1 MAIATQVTVQDKLLK
16 FDNLLSGLELLTEEV
31 RTRKDLVL
39 SDEHLEELITNVLNK
54 DDRMAEI
61 VRRIVSRIGNTTI
74 IRGVTREIR
83 AEFETHIDTYIAQQL
98 TEQYM
103 EARLDR
109 LIAIHSAG
117 GTVAVASPEPEAR
130 SLEELTYESVD
141 DISERFKILA
151 GDDAWV

>member
-1 MAIATQVTVQDKLLK
+1 MTNATQVTVQDKLLK

-61 VRRIVSRIGNTTI
+61 SRRIVSRIGNTAI
-74 IRGVTREIR
+74 IRGVTSEIK
-83 AEFETHIDTYIAQQL
+83 AEFEAHIDTYITQQL
-98 TEQYM
+98 TEKYM

-109 LIAIHSAG
+109 LIAIHTAG
-117 GTVAVASPEPEAR
+117 GTVAVASPEPVAR
-130 SLEELTYESVD
+130 SLEELTYGSVD
-141 DISERFKILA
+141 DIVERFKILA
-151 GDDAWV
+151 GDTAWV

>member
-1 MAIATQVTVQDKLLK
+1 MATATQVTVQDKLLK

-31 RTRKDLVL
+31 RTRKDLAL

-54 DDRMAEI
+54 DERMAEI
-61 VRRIVSRIGNTTI
+61 VRRIASRIGNTTI
-74 IRGVTREIR
+74 IRGVTREIK

-109 LIAIHSAG
+109 LIAIHAAG

-141 DISERFKILA
+141 DIAERFKILA